1 LDLFY
6 ARRKVLHFDWS
17 LISKQKL
24 LFCHVGRKNNKI
36 FVHHFVCQPISLL
49 FELLSIVFAVLQVF
63 QKILL
68 NFKRNEPAHYF
79 YKDYK
84 VFPNINRRQQEEIKQ
99 KDFLSDI
106 TVVTQMSIERL
117 SRLYYL
123 KKRWK
128 QYISV
133 VLYVRVFSNDYD
145 DFSVWKYLKN
155 ERINLQDFKNVLFHI
170 GLNILLNLRNSAWK
184 RF

>member
-1 LDLFY
+1 
-6 ARRKVLHFDWS
+6 
-17 LISKQKL
+17 
-24 LFCHVGRKNNKI
+24 
-36 FVHHFVCQPISLL
+36 
-49 FELLSIVFAVLQVF
+49 
-63 QKILL
+63 
-68 NFKRNEPAHYF
+68 
-79 YKDYK
+79 
-84 VFPNINRRQQEEIKQ
+84 VFPNINKREQEEIKQ

-133 VLYVRVFSNDYD
+133 VLYIRVYSNDYD

-155 ERINLQDFKNVLFHI
+155 ERINLKDFNNVLFHI
-170 GLNILLNLRNSAWK
+170 GLNISFNLTISTW
-184 RF
+184 